1 MDRWAW
7 LARLLATARS
17 RRPVMARLR
26 QLNCPKHI
34 DVRARL
40 PCRLESPL
48 GIRDLGTI
56 RYNQT
61 QRGRLEVL
69 RIAIT
74 LLALPQAAFQP
85 SFIAA
90 VERRD
95 TVREP
100 LCSVP
105 SAVRL
110 KRCRSVTATVGSFVV
125 SGRLLITIP
134 PPGVNNGLITRRIL

>member
-1 MDRWAW
+1 MG
-7 LARLLATARS
+7 LACSTAGHCTLAAAGDGQTPATELSKAYRRTRKAAMQIGITAGHQGS
-17 RRPVMARLR
+17 RDDTIQP
-26 QLNCPKHI
+26 NPKRKPGGPAHCHH
-34 DVRARL
+34 VACVASSCF
-40 PCRLESPL
+40 PTE
-48 GIRDLGTI
+48 
-56 RYNQT
+56 
-61 QRGRLEVL
+61 
-69 RIAIT
+69 
-74 LLALPQAAFQP
+74 FQV
-85 SFIAA
+85 IAA

-110 KRCRSVTATVGSFVV
+110 KRCRSVTATVGSFVA